1 LASCRIINFK
11 GVEIIY
17 TDVSKSSVTE
27 CLEILDTNHEL
38 FTNREKDSVLSLVNV
53 EKTNWNSK
61 LIRAVLT
68 NVKRNNPYVKTTV
81 VIGLNSIK
89 RAILD
94 TIIAVTGRDIQVLES
109 YEEACL
115 WLYDKSKSGEIPA

>member
-1 LASCRIINFK
+1 VASCRIVNFK
-11 GVEIIY
+11 GVEILY
-17 TDVSKSSVTE
+17 TDVSRSSVLE
-27 CLEILDTNHEL
+27 CMEILDTNHEL
-38 FTNREKDSVLSLVNV
+38 FKNREKNSVLSLVNV
-53 EKTNWNSK
+53 EKTAWNSK
-61 LIRAVLT
+61 LIKAVLA

-94 TIIAVTGRDIQVLES
+94 TIVAVTGRDIQVLES

-115 WLYDKSKSGEIPA
+115 WLHNRQKSDEIPA